1 VNQHIYNLLK
11 INFQQIVE
19 NLRLIFFPKITPAE
33 ADQFRDLCQNSLGY
47 NNLLYIASILAELT
61 LTKGESLYRLLLIEE
76 PEAHLHPQMQEVFIN
91 QLNVAVQKLS
101 ENYSNKDKWNIQFV
115 ITTHSPHVANAA

>member
-1 VNQHIYNLLK
+1 M
-11 INFQQIVE
+11 NFQQIVE
-19 NLRLIFFPKITPAE
+19 NLRLIFFPKITTAE

-76 PEAHLHPQMQEVFIN
+76 PEAHLHPQLQVRLLDHLE
-91 QLNVAVQKLS
+91 AVTK
-101 ENYSNKDKWNIQFV
+101 KKKI
-115 ITTHSPHVANAA
+115 IKK